1 MYYFENCLH
10 FCSFESRYI
19 LEFFSQESP
28 MDVSEFADVG
38 GGGIFSVN
46 LQCKNFLNWIFQKGV
61 RTLLPPP
68 PLPPIFVHVASTV
81 DTVIFTINQG
91 SYIIHKEF

>member
-1 MYYFENCLH
+1 MYQSLPT
-10 FCSFESRYI
+10 
-19 LEFFSQESP
+19 L
-28 MDVSEFADVG
+28 G
-38 GGGIFSVN
+38 GGHIFGKFTMQKFFK
-46 LQCKNFLNWIFQKGV
+46 LNFPEGG
-61 RTLLPPP
+61 PYPAAP